1 MEIKHYLYILE
12 IIVSVSFIISVLLQ
26 KRGNA
31 LGSAFGGSGETYSTQ
46 RGVQKHLY
54 TASIIL
60 GIILIVNAIV
70 INYI

>member
-12 IIVSVSFIISVLLQ
+12 IIISVSFIISVLLQ

-31 LGSAFGGSGETYSTQ
+31 LGSAFGGGGATYSTQ
-46 RGVQKHLY
+46 RGVQKNLY

-60 GIILIVNAIV
+60 GIILIINAIV